1 MPMHKWS
8 LKQSGNLNIVWVSED
23 TKKSLLILFK
33 VTMMRELFFKSS
45 LEMQPEVFPK
55 NALIPEMFF
64 INIP

>member
-1 MPMHKWS
+1 MPMRKWS

-33 VTMMRELFFKSS
+33 VTMVWELFFKSS
-45 LEMQPEVFPK
+45 LEMQPEVFRK

-64 INIP
+64 Y